1 VVKGQRPPS
10 GYLRHLFLVLFV
22 DVAIHSRALVR
33 SFGIHNDYN
42 LVGNPLFANHGQFL
56 LGANPR
62 LPSRFV
68 KHSGFRFEHA
78 ETEWL
83 IELGR
88 PLGALII
95 ELQSRLL
102 GSLGDLTEFRVISIL
117 VASTLVAQLTWPL
130 ASKSKSVAAAAACL
144 ILSSP
149 PFLTNTLWVSNFAPG
164 FVALALAVAAGEVAS
179 RRRSFSS
186 LMLAAGLFFCSLNVY
201 LPASAGFFIPS
212 IFAHFIQVDRQKR
225 SSSSAMSWNRSQAIF
240 LTVWAAYGGLLLA
253 GVYGQLARGMRNLL
267 PPGDGSPSP
276 FYAKEFVRFSDLP
289 TRLAG
294 VGQILAD
301 TTLAPVRSLE
311 GVVGG
316 NLLSATL
323 AASGGL
329 LAVGVVASF
338 RLKVLSPL
346 LPCVILVSAVH
357 VITPRLLHESA
368 LGTRSFG
375 TMAIF
380 STLLVVTAF
389 DTLRTRFL
397 LFLFAATA
405 GFAGHLTVNDASRLA
420 EHELDV
426 VYDAL
431 REVSDGERIAIM
443 LTEQG
448 RAMSPYEPY
457 TRSAFIARR
466 PLTAFKESE
475 FGGIPTGGIQFEI
488 FEKNGL
494 PAMDIYGV
502 VLDRLNV
509 RATYRV
515 LAPGGSGTTGEKVVV
530 VELSDVLD

>member
-1 VVKGQRPPS
+1 MVKGQRPPS
-10 GYLRHLFLVLFV
+10 GYVRHLFLVLFV

-42 LVGNPLFANHGQFL
+42 LVGNPLAANNGQFL
-56 LGANPR
+56 LGASPR

-88 PLGALII
+88 PIGALII
-95 ELQSRLL
+95 EIQSRLL
-102 GSLGDLTEFRVISIL
+102 AHLGDLTGFRVVSIF

-179 RRRSFSS
+179 RRRSSSS
-186 LMLAAGLFFCSLNVY
+186 LMLAAGLLFCSLNVY

-212 IFAHFIQVDRQKR
+212 IFAHSIQVDRQKR
-225 SSSSAMSWNRSQAIF
+225 SSSSAMSWNAPQAIF

-253 GVYGQLARGMRNLL
+253 GVYGQLARGIRNLL

-276 FYAKEFVRFSDLP
+276 FYAKEFVQFSDLP
-289 TRLAG
+289 ERLAG

-316 NLLSATL
+316 NLVFVTL

-329 LAVGVVASF
+329 LAAGVVASF

-375 TMAIF
+375 AMAIF
-380 STLLVVTAF
+380 STLLVVTALE
-389 DTLRTRFL
+389 TLRMRLL
-397 LFLFAATA
+397 LFFFAAAA
-405 GFAGHLTVNDASRLA
+405 GFAGHLVVDDASRLA
-420 EHELDV
+420 ENELQV

-431 REVSDGERIAIM
+431 SAVSDGERIAIS

-448 RAMSPYEPY
+448 RAMSSHDPY
-457 TRSAFIARR
+457 TRSAFVARR
-466 PLTAFKESE
+466 PLTAFESSE

-494 PAMDIYGV
+494 PVMDIYGV

-515 LAPGGSGTTGEKVVV
+515 LAPGGSGTTGERVVV